1 MIRLQEEERSRVSRE
16 LHDELGQMLTALKF
30 DVVWIERYLPDANSS
45 LKTRYKAMCCLIDD
59 SLDRIREISAGLR
72 PGILDDMGLTAAI
85 EWYTSEFQ
93 RRSDVECVVLL
104 DLPEKRL
111 QDHIETGIYRIVQEA
126 LTNVARHA
134 KASVVTVRIK
144 EDTGTIFLQIADNG
158 TGIDAAKVQSPLS
171 TGISGIQERAEI
183 LSATLQI
190 KGIPGKGTQINLRI
204 PAR

>member
-1 MIRLQEEERSRVSRE
+1 M
-16 LHDELGQMLTALKF
+16 T
-30 DVVWIERYLPDANSS
+30 W
-45 LKTRYKAMCCLIDD
+45 
-59 SLDRIREISAGLR
+59 
-72 PGILDDMGLTAAI
+72 GLTATI

-93 RRSDVECVVLL
+93 RRSGVECIVLL

-134 KASVVTVRIK
+134 KASVVTVQIK
-144 EDTGTIFLQIADNG
+144 EDAGTIFLQIADNG